1 MSQREI
7 QVLIAG
13 GGPVGLVTALELN
26 RQGIKTIL
34 VERNVTTTQH
44 PKMDI
49 TNGRSAEIFRR
60 LGVLEDARRQA
71 VPEDHPM
78 TVVWC
83 SKMSEW
89 ELARFTYP
97 SVAEQRNLI
106 RHRNDGSL
114 TAEPNMR
121 ISQILIEPILK
132 QALETRCEH
141 VDVRFGWMMD
151 SFEQDEDGVTTLI
164 RNEATGETQEIRSRY
179 LVGCDGAG
187 SRVRR
192 QLDIALDEFS
202 PLKLLR
208 YLGPRMLVRDTAAGL
223 RQGLG
228 PKDGRAYLIHFESE
242 DREFLERFGTS
253 WHVQDASDGSTLIS
267 QNDKDTW
274 TLHFGL
280 RLGEKPEQIDPVER
294 LRKIL
299 GKDVKPRILQAN
311 AWKPTLAVADAFGRG
326 RVWLAGD
333 AVRQVIPSGGYGM
346 NTGVVD
352 GMTLACHLAA
362 ILQGWGGE
370 GLLKAYEA
378 ERRPVALRNRAASF
392 RHMKVRLQI
401 TSHYDTL
408 VHATGK
414 RGELARRKLGDA
426 ILKLDN
432 LENHANGIEYGY
444 RYHDSPVICHEAGE
458 APEYGWAHYVPT
470 TWPGTRIPSYFLEE
484 GRNIHDLLGKG
495 FTLLRFRDIDCS
507 ELESAARQAGMPLEV
522 VDIRDDRAARI
533 FERALVLVRL
543 DNHVAWRGDV
553 MPADAR
559 QVVDMVRG
567 VTPAGVA

>member
-1 MSQREI
+1 MSQTET

-34 VERNVTTTQH
+34 VERNLTTTQH

-83 SKMSEW
+83 SKASEW

-97 SVAEQRNLI
+97 SVAEQRNQI

-114 TAEPNMR
+114 TVEPNMR

-132 QALETRCEH
+132 QALEARCEH

-151 SFEQDEDGVTTLI
+151 SFEQDDRGVTTLI
-164 RNEATGETQEIRSRY
+164 KNEATGETQRVRSSY

-192 QLDIALDEFS
+192 QLDIVLDEIS
-202 PLKLLR
+202 PLRLLR
-208 YLGPRMLVRDTAAGL
+208 HIGVKTLLRDTAVGL
-223 RQGLG
+223 RQGFG

-242 DREFLERFGTS
+242 DRDFLERFGTS
-253 WHVQDASDGSTLIS
+253 WHVQDATDGSTLIS

-280 RLGEKPEQIDPVER
+280 RLGEKAEQIEPAKR
-294 LRKIL
+294 LREIL
-299 GKDVKPRILQAN
+299 GKDVKPRILQSN
-311 AWKPTLAVADAFGRG
+311 AWKPTLAVAESFGRG

-370 GLLKAYEA
+370 NLLSAYEL
-378 ERRPVALRNRAASF
+378 ERRPIALRNRMASF
-392 RHMKVRLQI
+392 RHMRLRLQI
-401 TSHYDTL
+401 TGLHD
-408 VHATGK
+408 ATIHDV
-414 RGELARRKLGDA
+414 GELGEKARRKLRDA

-444 RYHDSPVICHEAGE
+444 RYHDSSVICHEAGE
-458 APEYGWAHYVPT
+458 APEYGWEHYVPT
-470 TWPGTRIPSYFLEE
+470 TWPGSRIPSYFLQD

-495 FTLLRFRDIDCS
+495 FTLLRFKDVDCS
-507 ELESAARQAGMPLEV
+507 GLERAAEKVGMPLEI

-533 FERALVLVRL
+533 YEKVLVLVRS
-543 DNHVAWRGDV
+543 DSHVAWRGDSA
-553 MPADAR
+553 PADG
-559 QVVDMVRG
+559 QSVVDTVRG
-567 VTPAGVA
+567 AITAPTL